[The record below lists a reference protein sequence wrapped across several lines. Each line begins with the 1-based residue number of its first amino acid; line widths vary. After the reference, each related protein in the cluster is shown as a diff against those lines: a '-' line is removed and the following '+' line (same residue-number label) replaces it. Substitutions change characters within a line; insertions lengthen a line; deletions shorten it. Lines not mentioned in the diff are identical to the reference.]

1 MQGKAKSN
9 WKLAVLVFEFL
20 LELILVL
27 ITAGSAISFYVRDGD
42 FEMIAFLLIL
52 AVCFAAG
59 CGITI
64 SGFVRYKKGKKNI
77 LLSGLG
83 RKVLVAWMGL
93 GALFVWAKESTAAIL
108 FLVTGGLMIAAIV
121 YAHFFSGKKKC
132 EKRSK
137 IRAEMQQKLQF
148 SADKAK
154 WRWDDVAEEYCRLHH
169 VTLNALSEEDNCRI
183 YEYAGSPIA
192 YFLAWI
198 IKHDFYSEEFLQEH
212 GIQEIEAIRAE
223 LESPVVFLACEM
235 DYVLTR
241 EDLSEKILPF
251 VDYYYEGEELEK
263 IRNGRPRTGRMHT
276 YEDDYYAEVR
286 NPQKLFYCIDFS
298 WAIYHKLEER
308 LDRRYRYH
316 LIEEEACEEVSCD
329 VSPGGEVRWELL
341 NQTLEL
347 QVSNGVP
354 QAYADRCV
362 QHLNHLPEDTIN
374 RICSRIMDAFDCAG
388 DISENQRSGSTVLN
402 LLCSGSIRI
411 FPPHGQEPAYVL
423 GFECDFEEEHG
434 IGWTMR
440 GDEILDMGYRMD
452 ATSPWIYENEI
463 AYRMAVAVQNI
474 SVKSID
480 TEEKARQEV
489 IRGTLV
495 AASPVM
501 MNAEAAESGNN
512 QFFVPQLAADLKD
525 EYDIMIEKMLLEG
538 TADACQCRPIYK
550 PGSIVPSRLQIRAT
564 KGERVVFAAY
574 VNIW

>member
-9 WKLAVLVFEFL
+9 WK
-20 LELILVL
+20 
-27 ITAGSAISFYVRDGD
+27 
-42 FEMIAFLLIL
+42 
-52 AVCFAAG
+52 
-59 CGITI
+59 
-64 SGFVRYKKGKKNI
+64 
-77 LLSGLG
+77 GLG

-93 GALFVWAKESTAAIL
+93 GALFFWAKEPTAAML
-108 FLVTGGLMIAAIV
+108 FLVTGGIMIAVIE
-121 YAHFFSGKKKC
+121 YGNFFSLKKKKEC

-137 IRAEMQQKLQF
+137 IQAEMQRKLRF
-148 SADKAK
+148 CADKAK
-154 WRWDDVAEEYCRLHH
+154 WRWDDAAKEYCRLHH
-169 VTLNALSEEDNCRI
+169 ITPEALSEEDNCRI
-183 YEYAGSPIA
+183 YEYAGNPIA

-198 IKHDFYSEEFLQEH
+198 IRHDFYSEEFLQEH
-212 GIQEIEAIRAE
+212 GIQKIEAIREE
-223 LESPVVFLACEM
+223 LESPAAFLACEM

-251 VDYYYEGEELEK
+251 VDYYYESQELK
-263 IRNGRPRTGRMHT
+263 KLRNSRSRTERMKT

-316 LIEEEACEEVSCD
+316 LIEEEAYEEVTCD
-329 VSPGGEVRWELL
+329 ASLGGEVRWELL
-341 NQTLEL
+341 DRTLEL
-347 QVSNGVP
+347 QVSDGVP

-362 QHLNHLPEDTIN
+362 RHLNHLPEETIN
-374 RICSRIMDAFDCAG
+374 RICSRILDAFDCAG
-388 DISENQRSGSTVLN
+388 EISENQRSGSTVLN
-402 LLCSGSIRI
+402 QLCCGSIRI

-480 TEEKARQEV
+480 TEEKARQEA

-495 AASPVM
+495 AASAVT
-501 MNAEAAESGNN
+501 MNAETAESGNDRL
-512 QFFVPQLAADLKD
+512 FVPPLAADLMD

-564 KGERVVFAAY
+564 KGERVVFEAY